1 MEELTK
7 QYVLAFKQAISEPG
21 ITDSDFEKVWVS
33 LTEKIE
39 PDHLEGVI

>member
-7 QYVLAFKQAISEPG
+7 QYIVAFKQAISEPG
-21 ITDSDFEKVWVS
+21 ITDSDFEKVWTT

-39 PDHLEGVI
+39 PDHLESMF